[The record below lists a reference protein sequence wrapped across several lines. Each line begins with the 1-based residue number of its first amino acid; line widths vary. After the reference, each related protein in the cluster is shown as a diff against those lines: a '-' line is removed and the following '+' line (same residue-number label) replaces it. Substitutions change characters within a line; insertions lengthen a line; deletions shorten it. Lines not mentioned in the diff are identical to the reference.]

1 MRLNAV
7 GLLSPIYPSEETTPL
22 LICWTP
28 PPVYYTIAYIVGYH
42 INLTDSTNNQ
52 VIQHMFLDNETL
64 CWKLTSFRN
73 TTTLFSIAAEYVAG
87 LGQTREILVSTP
99 ASECTYDF
107 EFCEARTVTF
117 YSSLP
122 LLHNQHTHAYVHTV
136 HTVLNPCIQKMDKM
150 NKFIHLTNF

>member
-1 MRLNAV
+1 M
-7 GLLSPIYPSEETTPL
+7 
-22 LICWTP
+22 
-28 PPVYYTIAYIVGYH
+28 YYTIAYIVGYH

-52 VIQHMFLDNETL
+52 VIQHMFVGNATL

-99 ASECTYDF
+99 ASECTCDF

-117 YSSLP
+117 YSSLKHEYM
-122 LLHNQHTHAYVHTV
+122 HNAYIITRTRVIRVWMIVKGLMGGVTV
-136 HTVLNPCIQKMDKM
+136 Q
-150 NKFIHLTNF
+150 